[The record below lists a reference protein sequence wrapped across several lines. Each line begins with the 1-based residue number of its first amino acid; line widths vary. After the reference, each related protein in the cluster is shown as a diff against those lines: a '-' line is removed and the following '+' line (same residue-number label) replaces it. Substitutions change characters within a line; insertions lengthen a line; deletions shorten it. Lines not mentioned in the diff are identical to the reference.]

1 MKQTQLSVNISYM
14 LVVGYYFISAFF
26 LSLFFFLACLKYF
39 KIFCLFIWESSIRE
53 EMFLPEMNMTLGQAP
68 IQGNMNFVQVKTSG
82 NAKWQVAVWKDKDKS
97 QATL

>member
-1 MKQTQLSVNISYM
+1 
-14 LVVGYYFISAFF
+14 
-26 LSLFFFLACLKYF
+26 
-39 KIFCLFIWESSIRE
+39 
-53 EMFLPEMNMTLGQAP
+53 MNMTLGQAP